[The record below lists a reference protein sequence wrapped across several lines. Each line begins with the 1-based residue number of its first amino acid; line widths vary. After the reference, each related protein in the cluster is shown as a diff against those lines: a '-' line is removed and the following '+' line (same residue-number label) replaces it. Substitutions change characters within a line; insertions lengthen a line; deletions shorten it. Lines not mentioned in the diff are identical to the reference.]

1 MPSPQPSRPD
11 TGPSAGAA
19 PGPSRRD
26 RKKARTR
33 RDIYDA
39 AMALFAKDGFAAVT
53 IAQICE
59 AADVGR
65 GTFFLHFP
73 SKAALL
79 YEFNERVE
87 EDFRATLAEPRA
99 SAREELCAL
108 VDRMAVELSAESEI
122 MAAMLAE
129 FFASPEAL
137 AAASERG
144 QALVGLVAEIVARG
158 QARGELARRIDAR
171 LAAAAFLTTAA
182 SIISGQVFR
191 EGVPQEEILRQFLQ
205 LTFSGLDPAGDPS
218 PGC

>member
-1 MPSPQPSRPD
+1 
-11 TGPSAGAA
+11 
-19 PGPSRRD
+19 
-26 RKKARTR
+26 
-33 RDIYDA
+33 
-39 AMALFAKDGFAAVT
+39 MALFAKDGFAAVT

-79 YEFNERVE
+79 YEFNERVA

-99 SAREELCAL
+99 SAREELRAL

-205 LTFSGLDPAGDPS
+205 LTFSGLDPAGDPA